1 VAAPA
6 RREVTVLTLM
16 PDAHVLIRDYYKA
29 FNDRRFDDAAEL
41 FTHDAVIEHLPATH
55 ARHGPAGYVESAR
68 AAVAAFPDLHLQIV
82 HVEQRGDTICEVDV
96 LCSGT
101 HEGEWAIGELGPF
114 KPSAE
119 RRTYHVREL
128 LEIRGGKITY
138 SSLRWDIKA
147 IVAQFDKNGN

>member
-1 VAAPA
+1 MAAPE
-6 RREVTVLTLM
+6 RREAPTLTRM
-16 PDAHVLIRDYYKA
+16 PDAHVLIREYYKA
-29 FNDRRFDDAAEL
+29 FNERRFEDAAEL
-41 FTHDAVIEHLPATH
+41 FTHDAIIEHLPATDT
-55 ARHGPAGYVESAR
+55 RRGPDGYLDSAR
-68 AAVAAFPDLHLQIV
+68 AAIAAFPDLHLQIV

-114 KPSAE
+114 KPSAQ
-119 RRTYHVREL
+119 RHTYHVREL